1 VRVDHGLREGAVVS
15 PYYDSMLAKIIAHG
29 EDREQARR
37 RLLRALEDTLI
48 AGVVTNRDF
57 LIAALKQPGFV
68 DGVATTAFIADMP
81 PFAVAAPTREAIA
94 FAALLYAENGGLAAP
109 SPPWRRTPLRL
120 EANGAEI
127 RVAVRR
133 DGEAWTVDVDGEAV
147 ALQLIRREANEVRYA
162 RDESVKVASYAKW
175 GDHLKLSLDGVGYV
189 FVDRTYAPP
198 RRARDE
204 VGGAVESPVSGV
216 LVGVDAR
223 TGDRVRRGQALATV
237 EAMKMQYVILA
248 PIDGLI
254 LSAPGAVGSQVAARA
269 LLFEIEAS
277 GDA

>member
-1 VRVDHGLREGAVVS
+1 
-15 PYYDSMLAKIIAHG
+15 
-29 EDREQARR
+29 
-37 RLLRALEDTLI
+37 LLRALEDTLL
-48 AGVVTNRDF
+48 AGVVTNRDY
-57 LIAALKQPGFV
+57 LIAALRQPVFIAGA
-68 DGVATTAFIADMP
+68 ATTTFVADLP
-81 PFAVAAPTREAIA
+81 PPAVIAPTREAIA
-94 FAALLYAENGGLAAP
+94 LAALLYTENGGPAAP
-109 SPPWRRTPLRL
+109 SPAWRRTPLRL

-127 RVAVRR
+127 RLAVRR

-147 ALQLIRREANEVRYA
+147 ALRLIRREANEVRYA
-162 RDESVKVASYAKW
+162 RDGSVEVASYARW
-175 GDHLKLSLDGVGYV
+175 GDHLKLSLEGVGFD

-204 VGGAVESPVSGV
+204 GGGAVESPVSGV

>member
-1 VRVDHGLREGAVVS
+1 
-15 PYYDSMLAKIIAHG
+15 
-29 EDREQARR
+29 
-37 RLLRALEDTLI
+37 LRALEQTLL
-48 AGVVTNRDF
+48 AGIVTNRDF

-94 FAALLYAENGGLAAP
+94 LAALLYVENGGLAAP

-133 DGEAWTVDVDGEAV
+133 DGATWTAEIGAESH
-147 ALQLIRREANEVRYA
+147 ALRLIRREANEVRYA
-162 RDESVKVASYAKW
+162 RDRSVEVASYAKW
-175 GDHLKLSLDGVGYV
+175 GDHLKLSLEGVGYD
-189 FVDRTYAPP
+189 FVDRTYVPP

-204 VGGAVESPVSGV
+204 AGGAVESPVSGV

-248 PIDGLI
+248 PIDGRI
-254 LSAPGAVGSQVAARA
+254 IAGPGSAGSQVLAQA
-269 LLFEIEAS
+269 LLFEIEAETP
-277 GDA
+277 